1 MRRDRCGAVVVGL
14 ALLLPGC
21 GGADAAMPACEPSQR
36 LGIMAQSVPGAAY
49 VPCVEALPPGWSF
62 RSFEV
67 DDSGTRFELV
77 SDRADRAVEVELA
90 ARCDVG
96 SATPVAPRDE
106 GVRTYQ
112 RSISLSPRYAG
123 RLYDVF
129 ADGCVTYTFDFARGP
144 HIALL
149 DELQTAVRLYPRRLL
164 RQQLEQDLGITL
176 DPPNPDLAAHTPRS
190 WPMRRQ
196 ITLDR
201 FRYRH

>member
-1 MRRDRCGAVVVGL
+1 MRPVRWGAVAAAVAL
-14 ALLLPGC
+14 AVSGC
-21 GGADAAMPACEPSQR
+21 AGADAGMPACEPSQR

-49 VPCVEALPPGWSF
+49 VPCVVSLPPGWSF

-67 DDSGTRFELV
+67 DDSGARFALR

-112 RSISLSPRYAG
+112 RAVSVSPRYAG

-149 DELQTAVRLYPRRLL
+149 DELQTAVGLYPRRLL
-164 RQQLEQDLGITL
+164 RQQLQEDLGITL
-176 DPPNPDLAAHTPRS
+176 DPRGRPPS
-190 WPMRRQ
+190 RQ
-196 ITLDR
+196 MTIVP
-201 FRYRH
+201 